1 MASPVDL
8 HYSSAYITT
17 APDHSEQTATQI
29 KSEYSTSEMLRPQL
43 VRSSSSLSTI
53 SSVSSATSEELERR
67 AKTMSPSLSIGGSP
81 IKIADCKHSVLLSY
95 RGIGDDTTEKDE
107 AIEDEHRR
115 RQQRAMV
122 VKGRAFDWSPLPWSY
137 AEVPSDWWLTE
148 VNRKL
153 ADFALLADNEQDAAE
168 IVEEETRGRS
178 GAPKEEMI
186 SGVYDDENYEYN
198 YEEEDDDE
206 YCMYEEPEE
215 IEQEYDS
222 RGRPILRLLTTFKG
236 VIGLESAGRSGRS
249 AF

>member
-1 MASPVDL
+1 
-8 HYSSAYITT
+8 
-17 APDHSEQTATQI
+17 
-29 KSEYSTSEMLRPQL
+29 MLRPQL

-81 IKIADCKHSVLLSY
+81 IKIADCKHSVL
-95 RGIGDDTTEKDE
+95 
-107 AIEDEHRR
+107 R